1 MPTKYKLNNDQK
13 ERKSLTDKIL
23 YANKKKAKKLAK
35 MILEK
40 PKIKL
45 SEILVTESDSDD
57 EIEEP
62 LLIQPKYTFINY

>member
-1 MPTKYKLNNDQK
+1 MPTKYKLNNEQK
-13 ERKSLTDKIL
+13 ERKALTDKIL

-45 SEILVTESDSDD
+45 SEILVTESDSGD

-62 LLIQPKYTFINY
+62 LLIQQKYKFY

>member
-1 MPTKYKLNNDQK
+1 MPTKYKLNNSQK
-13 ERKSLTDKIL
+13 ERKALTDKIL

-45 SEILVTESDSDD
+45 SEILVTESDSGD

-62 LLIQPKYTFINY
+62 LLIQQKYKFY